1 MSSERSRYPV
11 CRTTSRST
19 AWASAQLAV
28 SSTAE
33 ASLSCSAWLSR
44 SAATYFGSA
53 GLSAMASTSEGP
65 ATMSMSRLP

>member
-1 MSSERSRYPV
+1 MLV
-11 CRTTSRST
+11 
-19 AWASAQLAV
+19 V

-53 GLSAMASTSEGP
+53 GLSAMTSTSEGP